1 MAQDLDTL
9 LKSLQALTQAAQQPG
24 RLSRAQLEG
33 EVGRMTVAL
42 RETLEELTRQLPA
55 HLAPTSALLV
65 EAVRSQLSGMLQQQG
80 GTDVAPTEKT
90 QQLRQEL
97 ELLKRGFIRS

>member
-24 RLSRAQLEG
+24 RLSRAQLED

-65 EAVRSQLSGMLQQQG
+65 EAVRSQLSGMLQQG